1 MSRIRYIKPGF
12 WRNDRLAECSFQG
25 RLLFIGLWN
34 FADRDGFV
42 ENRPKRIKA
51 DIFPYDDCD
60 VPGLLSELEGH
71 GFIAITNLG
80 GEEVIQIANWH
91 RHQRPHHQE
100 APSRF
105 ATNRDEVRTDSH
117 QNAIRC
123 EVEQDSVEE
132 LPEETQVV
140 ENKGLTTTSHQN
152 AIKRDKVRTGSEP
165 IRQEREREQEQELKQ
180 EQIGR
185 TRTAQA
191 DLSDLSDLEIVWR
204 NLSDAG
210 MALPSSRPSWLAEA
224 LRNGQR
230 DHLLAASR
238 QIANTSLLEGRQPC
252 HLGNFKNEAWVK
264 RVASGDFNKPGSPAV
279 RQEVKPADREEE
291 WIMFHPAGKRMRRR
305 EVKEWLKDPSNMET
319 FQAYQER
326 YGKVTKRPAPPVPEG
341 AKFERPDLSLP
352 PDIDTEAAKKSALAA
367 IATWEQNNATKEDQ
381 E

>member
-12 WRNDRLAECSFQG
+12 WRNDRLAECSFQA

-42 ENRPKRIKA
+42 ENRHKRIKA
-51 DIFPYDDCD
+51 DVFPYDDCD

-71 GFIAITNLG
+71 GFIATTNLG

-105 ATNRDEVRTDSH
+105 ATDPDEVRSGSE
-117 QNAIRC
+117 QNAIKC
-123 EVEQDSVEE
+123 EVDQDSPEE
-132 LPEETQVV
+132 LPEETQVL

-152 AIKRDKVRTGSEP
+152 AIKRDKVRTASEP
-165 IRQEREREQEQELKQ
+165 IRQEREREQEQELKL
-180 EQIGR
+180 EQIER

-191 DLSDLSDLEIVWR
+191 DLSDLSDLEIFWG

-238 QIANTSLLEGRQPC
+238 EIANTGLLEGRQPC

-264 RVASGDFNKPGSPAV
+264 RVASGDFNKPGIPA
-279 RQEVKPADREEE
+279 RTPEVKPANPDDE
-291 WIMFHPAGKRMRRR
+291 WLMFQPAGKRMRRR
-305 EVKEWLKDPSNMET
+305 EIKEWLKDPANMEV

-326 YGKVTKRPAPPVPEG
+326 YGKVTKHPAPPVPEG
-341 AKFERPDLSLP
+341 TKLQRPDLSLP
-352 PDIDTEAAKKSALAA
+352 PDVDTATAKKNALAQ
-367 IATWEQNNATKEDQ
+367 IAKWQGDNEPSA
-381 E
+381 